1 MVELLST
8 LINFMYSNIKGQE
21 GKIGNLPDFDLF
33 LSWPLGCW
41 KGYINI
47 TGFFFAEA
55 TTCILNFDNLFGSE

>member
-33 LSWPLGCW
+33 SSWPLGGW

-47 TGFFFAEA
+47 TGFFF
-55 TTCILNFDNLFGSE
+55 CRS